1 MIRLD
6 QITKTYHS
14 IKALDSL
21 SLTVETGE
29 VFGLLG
35 PNGAGKTTTIKILT
49 TLSKATSGQA
59 QIAGHDVAKEPLLV
73 KALIG
78 VAPQEINLDREL
90 TAEENLRIY
99 GMLHRVPD
107 LKERIKAV
115 LEMTGLLERKGD
127 VVREYSGGMQRRLLI
142 ARALFT
148 RPRVLFLD
156 EPTVG
161 LDPQVRRQIWNLIR
175 RFKHDGTTIFLTTHY
190 IEEAE
195 MLCDRVGILARGRL
209 IALGSVSELKGR
221 IGDFVV
227 EYQEDGITRYQ
238 LCKNRAEAN
247 AFSGDLTGSVV
258 IRESNLEDVFVQLT
272 GERITTG

>member
-59 QIAGHDVAKEPLLV
+59 QIAGQDVAKEPLRV

-99 GMLHRVPD
+99 GMLHKVPD
-107 LKERIKAV
+107 LKERIEAV
-115 LEMTGLLERKGD
+115 LEMAGLLERKRH

-175 RFKHDGTTIFLTTHY
+175 RLKHDGTTIFLTTHY

-227 EYQEDGITRYQ
+227 EYQEDGITHYQ

-247 AFSGDLTGSVV
+247 AFSGDLTGPVV

-272 GERITTG
+272 GERITTS